1 MLKSWLIKRLNRVTN
16 TRLSSTMDETAW
28 GLRSAFNSCVCVE
41 RTMKRTCSDVDA
53 LALREVL
60 EVGYKNSVESGL
72 FS

>member
-1 MLKSWLIKRLNRVTN
+1 
-16 TRLSSTMDETAW
+16 MDETAW
-28 GLRSAFNSCVCVE
+28 SLRSAFNSCVCVE

-60 EVGYKNSVESGL
+60 EVGHKDSVGSGL